1 MKKLLLITVL
11 AFISSAS
18 FADAVCSM
26 APGGVLDQFQS
37 DFYNQAQTFATNV
50 LPTVSGVYWLLFTLW
65 CAWEMSFDRL
75 LGLNIDKLY
84 VWWVYRIFVAYTIQ
98 HVFLD
103 PSFYVGIIKF
113 GSELGAKMG
122 GFTVNINNP
131 SPLGQFT
138 PSAIMGVNN
147 CVATAIAN
155 AHDGLSKFD
164 ILGALELWML
174 QTAFFVVTGLAAFY
188 VLYLSIKMW
197 LSMFAGFVNA
207 MFAGNGWTVSWW
219 QAYLGTVIKYALELM
234 FVAAMFGMVSQ
245 QMNKVVMDLSAAGA
259 DITQHY
265 VTYIIAILQLGFMT
279 YLMMI
284 IPKELAS
291 NLGGTFGGK
300 LIEVGGRVAMRGGSL
315 ITQGIGNVTER
326 YSGGGSGGRGSDV
339 FRGNSGGSSGGGTT
353 SSSSS
358 AQDWQKPNP
367 VKTATN
373 VATSAATGQQWKA
386 AAEAAKGIT
395 K

>member
-1 MKKLLLITVL
+1 
-11 AFISSAS
+11 
-18 FADAVCSM
+18 
-26 APGGVLDQFQS
+26 
-37 DFYNQAQTFATNV
+37 
-50 LPTVSGVYWLLFTLW
+50 
-65 CAWEMSFDRL
+65 MSFDRI
-75 LGLNIDKLY
+75 LGMNIDKLY

-103 PSFYVGIIKF
+103 PSFYIGIIKF
-113 GSELGAKMG
+113 GGELGAKMG
-122 GFTVNINNP
+122 GYSVNANSA

-147 CVATAIAN
+147 CIATAIEV
-155 AHDGLSKFD
+155 AHKGLSDFNF
-164 ILGALELWML
+164 LGALELWML
-174 QTAFFVVTGLAAFY
+174 QMGFFFVTGLAAFY

-197 LSMFAGFVNA
+197 LSMFAGFINA

-219 QAYLGTVIKYALELM
+219 QAYLSTVIKYALELV
-234 FVAAMFGMVSQ
+234 FVAAMFGMVNK
-245 QMNKVVMDLSAAGA
+245 QMGTVVSSLTNAGA

-265 VTYIIAILQLGFMT
+265 ATYILSLFELGFMT

-291 NLGGTFGGK
+291 SLGGTFGGK
-300 LIEVGGRVAMRGGSL
+300 LVEVGGRVVMRGGSM
-315 ITQGIGNVTER
+315 ITQGIGGVANHYKGGGNTSS
-326 YSGGGSGGRGSDV
+326 SGGGDMLKA
-339 FRGNSGGSSGGGTT
+339 GGSSGSGGKTST
-353 SSSSS
+353 ASSS
-358 AQDWQKPNP
+358 QDWQKPNP

-386 AAEAAKGIT
+386 ATDATKGAN